1 MSAPSLETA
10 RGGAALGLAP
20 LAAASVAP
28 PAAAA
33 AAGERLL
40 LGMAMLLCA
49 GLAAAIYLPAEEDA
63 FIYYRYALNW
73 ARGLGLAFNPGD
85 PVEGYS
91 SPIWMCLV
99 GLLAR
104 LGCDLPLAVP
114 ALGIGCA
121 AATVAATRGLA
132 RQVGLS
138 RFGRLAAAFGVAI
151 SYPFLLWARSGL
163 ETPLYALLLVA
174 AAHLYLAAE
183 YPAPDEQSG
192 SAAATASG
200 RQRRQLRRRRLRL
213 AGGAVLGLVSLA
225 RPEGMLLIA
234 VVAVDRMLDR
244 RDWRGAAWYVLPA
257 AAGYGAYLMW
267 RLATFGSLLP
277 STSVKLYPLLAG
289 RSIRQIWA
297 YLLLLGALPPL
308 LPALALL
315 RGMARGVERR
325 RLAFLIAMVAVQSVL
340 FQLLAGGDY
349 RTGSRFLVPTL
360 PVLLVTIWWSA
371 ERLEVERPRALRGTP
386 ARDPLEPAAA
396 LRGEPISHPS
406 EPAARRPLASPAG
419 RLALL
424 GLLAGAS
431 VEGLIWNL
439 PAVRELPQLDRQW
452 RRPFDDRADWR
463 VPIAHW
469 VVEHVPDGGVVA
481 FGQMGKVP
489 YLAAVTGRDIVF
501 LDTLGLLDTEVGR
514 IYRLDRKLADLARR
528 LAAGGS
534 FAQALAQGRR
544 ERAAR
549 FAGILLARQPDVI
562 IVETYLAD
570 YHSTE
575 NLLRRPAFARYTLV
589 AEIPAGGSGPHA
601 VRIFALAHPPS

>member
-1 MSAPSLETA
+1 MSESSLETG
-10 RGGAALGLAP
+10 RGGAAPGLAHP
-20 LAAASVAP
+20 AASPVAP
-28 PAAAA
+28 PAAPAA
-33 AAGERLL
+33 AEHVL
-40 LGMAMLLCA
+40 LGMAMLLCV

-73 ARGLGLAFNPGD
+73 VRGHGLVFNPGE

-121 AATVAATRGLA
+121 AATVAATWGLA
-132 RQVGLS
+132 LRVGLD
-138 RFGRLAAAFGVAI
+138 RFGRLAAAFGVAT

-183 YPAPDEQSG
+183 YSAPDEQGG
-192 SAAATASG
+192 SAGEAAAG
-200 RQRRQLRRRRLRL
+200 RQRRRRRLRL
-213 AGGAVLGLVSLA
+213 LRLAGGAALALVSLA
-225 RPEGMLLIA
+225 RPEGMLLLA

-244 RDWRGAAWYVLPA
+244 RDWRGAAWYLVPA
-257 AAGYGAYLMW
+257 AAGYGAYLVW

-289 RSIRQIWA
+289 RSIRQIWG

-308 LPALALL
+308 LPALVLL
-315 RGMARGVERR
+315 SGKARGAERR
-325 RLAFLIAMVAVQSVL
+325 RLAFLVAVVAVLSVL

-349 RTGSRFLVPTL
+349 RTGSRFLVPSL
-360 PVLLVTIWWSA
+360 PVLLVAIWWSA
-371 ERLEVERPRALRGTP
+371 ERLEPERRRALGDMP
-386 ARDPLEPAAA
+386 ARDP
-396 LRGEPISHPS
+396 RG
-406 EPAARRPLASPAG
+406 PAARRPFASPAA

-424 GLLAGAS
+424 ALLAATS
-431 VEGLIWNL
+431 VQGVILNL
-439 PAVRELPQLDRQW
+439 PAVRELPLLARRWRQ
-452 RRPFDDRADWR
+452 PLDDRADWR

-489 YLAAVTGRDIVF
+489 YFAAVTGRDDIVF
-501 LDTLGLLDTEVGR
+501 LDTLGLLDRQVGQ
-514 IYRLDRKLADLARR
+514 IYRLDRKLAALARQ
-528 LAAGGS
+528 LAGGS
-534 FAQALAQGRR
+534 SFEQALAEGRR

-549 FAGILLARQPDVI
+549 FAGILLARHPDLI
-562 IVETYLAD
+562 IVETYLPG
-570 YHSTE
+570 YRTTE
-575 NLLRRPAFARYTLV
+575 DMLRLPEFAERYRLV
-589 AEIPAGGSGPHA
+589 AEIPARGAGPLA
-601 VRIFALAHPPS
+601 VRIFALAGPRP